1 MLNIFLMM
9 LDTEDE
15 KSRFVQLYHQYRKLM
30 HYEAKRILKD
40 DHLAEDAVQEAFLRI
55 AKNFHKVGEIFCP
68 QTKNFTVIIVRNAAL
83 TMIKGNFA
91 AESYDAMENWREPGD
106 SWSDTVVKAQYDEAV
121 QAIREL
127 PEIYRHA
134 FYLHEYY
141 GYDLK
146 ETANLL
152 GITVENAKKRAQ
164 RARKLLRERL
174 ENDGDGK

>member
-68 QTKNFTVIIVRNAAL
+68 QTKNFTVIN
-83 TMIKGNFA
+83 
-91 AESYDAMENWREPGD
+91 S
-106 SWSDTVVKAQYDEAV
+106 
-121 QAIREL
+121 
-127 PEIYRHA
+127 
-134 FYLHEYY
+134 
-141 GYDLK
+141 
-146 ETANLL
+146 
-152 GITVENAKKRAQ
+152 
-164 RARKLLRERL
+164 
-174 ENDGDGK
+174 